1 MKVITTNLLNRFYK
15 NGVKPIKDALAQKL
29 DTSKVISNL
38 NTTVAGYALDARQ
51 GKALDEKISE
61 LKSKTNFEMVKFT
74 NGYIKKYENGFF
86 ESFGKVTIKNQDFSF
101 VQIGTTGLY
110 HAKYTNLA
118 FGITATEVL
127 NIQTSAMNNGIVWAA
142 RPSVSVSKQAI
153 DGYIVQLG
161 LDKQKTT
168 CIDVYVAGKWK

>member
-38 NTTVAGYALDARQ
+38 TTTVAGYAL
-51 GKALDEKISE
+51 EKISE

-168 CIDVYVAGKWK
+168 YIDVYVAGKWK